1 MFLRKHEYEES
12 KADDFSYIFLSELN
26 YLDAIFDSDSKN
38 YHAWSHKIWL
48 LERYQ
53 LWNDPKHLKWAEKML
68 YEDV

>member
-1 MFLRKHEYEES
+1 MEKNYQIWHHRRCIFEMFLRKHEYEES

-48 LERYQ
+48 LERY
-53 LWNDPKHLKWAEKML
+53 
-68 YEDV
+68 